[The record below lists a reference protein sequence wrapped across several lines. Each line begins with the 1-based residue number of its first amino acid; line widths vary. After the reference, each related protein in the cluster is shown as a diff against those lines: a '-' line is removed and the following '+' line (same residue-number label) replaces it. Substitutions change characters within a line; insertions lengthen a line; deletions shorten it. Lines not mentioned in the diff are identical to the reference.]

1 MPDEQRKAGLIRAY
15 DQQAEERDKGGIQAW
30 KVVERAHFL
39 SLLRQEDRH
48 TLLEIGAGHGRD
60 SLFFRE
66 QGYKVTGIDL
76 SSAMVNLCQQ
86 KGVTAFVMDMVELG
100 FARSSFDAVYA
111 LNSFLHLSK
120 SELPA
125 VLENVRRI
133 LRPAGLFY
141 LGVYGGFDFEGIWE
155 DDFYTPKRFFSL
167 HTDEN
172 LKQTLSKVFEILYF
186 RSIEFDE
193 NQRPFQSVI
202 LRKNGS

>member
-1 MPDEQRKAGLIRAY
+1 MDKQRKANLKKAY
-15 DQQAEERDKGGIQAW
+15 DQQAEQRNKSQIEAW
-30 KVVERAHFL
+30 KVAERAHFL
-39 SLLRQEDRH
+39 SLLEKESKQ
-48 TLLEIGAGHGRD
+48 TLLEIGTGHGRD
-60 SLFFRE
+60 SLFFQE
-66 QGYKVTGIDL
+66 QGFSVTGIDL
-76 SSAMVNLCQQ
+76 SPAMVDLCQQ
-86 KGVTAFVMDMVELG
+86 KGITAYVMDVVDLNFEVN
-100 FARSSFDAVYA
+100 SFDAVYA